1 MLMRYILHSDLNNF
15 YASVECLYNPTI
27 KDKPVAV
34 VGDAEKR
41 HGIVLAKNYI
51 AKSFGV
57 KTGDTI
63 YTAKTKCGDGLVCVT
78 ADFDKYI
85 YMSKLVK
92 DYYRSIT
99 PLVESFG
106 IDEAWLDITSK
117 VHSWDEAYALADKLR
132 QDVCANFGITVSVGV
147 SYNKVFAKLGSDLH
161 KPNAVTL
168 ISDTNYKELLYKLPC
183 EDLLYVGRATK
194 DKLHKNNIF
203 SIGDLA
209 KADEKFLRLT
219 FGKMGDSLH
228 KFACGLDDSPVV
240 PDGEG
245 EKIKSVGN
253 STTCPRDLK
262 TDAEVKALIYI
273 LAEHEAQR
281 MRNKGMYAKGVSLGI
296 RDDTLEWFEKQST
309 LLSATNVASDIASE
323 CFKLFRENYVWNHN
337 VRAVGVRAINLT
349 EGDVQVNIFESAESQ
364 DKKLKLEQTVEK
376 LRNRY
381 GYDIIKRGNIVEDSD
396 FDEINPYAEKH
407 TIHPVSYK
415 K

>member
-1 MLMRYILHSDLNNF
+1 MRYILHSDLNNF
-15 YASVECLYNPTI
+15 YASVECLYNPQI
-27 KDKPVAV
+27 KDKAVVV

-51 AKSFGV
+51 AKKYGI

-63 YTAKTKCGDGLVCVT
+63 YTAKTKCREELVCVT
-78 ADFDKYI
+78 AHFDR
-85 YMSKLVK
+85 YMKISKMVK
-92 DYYRSIT
+92 DMYRSVT

-117 VHSWDEAYALADKLR
+117 VHNWDEAYALADKLR
-132 QDVCANFGITVSVGV
+132 ADVLKEFGVTVSVGV

-161 KPNAVTL
+161 KPNAATL
-168 ISDTNYKELLYKLPC
+168 ISDTNYKQLLYKLPC

-194 DKLHKNNIF
+194 EKLHKNNIF
-203 SIGDLA
+203 TIGDLA
-209 KADEKFLRLT
+209 QADTNFLRLT
-219 FGKMGDSLH
+219 FGKSGESLH

-262 TDAEVKALIYI
+262 TVEEVKAIIYV
-273 LAEHEAQR
+273 LAEHVA
-281 MRNKGMYAKGVSLGI
+281 MRLRKVGMYCKGVSLGI

-309 LLSATNVASDIASE
+309 LLSATNVASDITSE
-323 CFKLFRENYVWNHN
+323 CIKLFRESYVWNHN

-349 EGDVQVNIFESAESQ
+349 EGDIQCNLFDSIEKQE
-364 DKKLKLEQTVEK
+364 KRLKLEKTVEN
-376 LRNRY
+376 LRSKY
-381 GYDIIKRGNIVEDSD
+381 GYDIIKRGNIAEDSD
-396 FDEINPYAEKH
+396 FDEINPYAEQH